1 VDMPLQEL
9 EEVGAKYLSK
19 FEVDVGYHQ
28 PPGRDGM
35 TPLDLALL
43 AGAAGTFVLSSI
55 WLGIIKKSGIP
66 QDQIQA
72 MEFAQSRAE
81 ARKEVRPRVAAAL
94 APSTAKRLVKTYRP
108 HRARRW

>member
-1 VDMPLQEL
+1 MDMPLQEF
-9 EEVGAKYLSK
+9 EEVGQKYLTK

-72 MEFAQSRAE
+72 MEFAQSRSE
-81 ARKEVRPRVAAAL
+81 ARKEVRPGVAAAL
-94 APSTAKRLVKTYRP
+94 APSIAKCLAKT
-108 HRARRW
+108 H